1 MKTVNIKGKHNI
13 NMINGEKNTTRA
25 TIKDNITHYLL
36 QHKDQI
42 KLINQ
47 IYLKSHIIDENII
60 MRELDKK
67 ISGYKNQD
75 IKKNIYNE
83 QLLISKDEVIEKLV
97 LSKLKC
103 YFCRCNVEILYT
115 NVREKNQ
122 WTLDR
127 INNDDCHSNINT
139 VIACL
144 KCNLD
149 RRVTNIDKFKFTKQ
163 LIIKKINIKEDDLY
177 SVSNADDD

>member
-1 MKTVNIKGKHNI
+1 MKTINIKGKHNI
-13 NMINGEKNTTRA
+13 NMINGEKNAIRQ
-25 TIKDNITHYLL
+25 TIRDNITDYTLEHA
-36 QHKDQI
+36 DQI

-47 IYLKSHIIDENII
+47 LYLKIPVINETTV
-60 MRELDKK
+60 MRELEKK
-67 ISGYKNQD
+67 ICGYKNQD

-97 LSKLKC
+97 ASKLKC
-103 YFCRCNVEILYT
+103 YYCRCNVEILYT
-115 NVREKNQ
+115 CVREKVQ

-163 LIIKKINIKEDDLY
+163 LIIKRENNENII
-177 SVSNADDD
+177 

>member
-1 MKTVNIKGKHNI
+1 MKTINIKGKHNI
-13 NMINGEKNTTRA
+13 NMINGEKNAIRQ
-25 TIKDNITHYLL
+25 TIRDNITDYTLEHA
-36 QHKDQI
+36 DQI

-47 IYLKSHIIDENII
+47 LYLKIPIINETTAL
-60 MRELDKK
+60 RELEKK
-67 ISGYKNQD
+67 ICGYKNQD

-97 LSKLKC
+97 ASKLKC
-103 YFCRCNVEILYT
+103 YYCRCNVEILYT
-115 NVREKNQ
+115 HVREKDQ

-163 LIIKKINIKEDDLY
+163 LIIKRENNENII
-177 SVSNADDD
+177 